1 MEQGFLIDTNI
12 LIYVLAN
19 VFPNNREKLE
29 IILENSLDISI
40 VSKVELLSYSKLS
53 NAEIENIRAFL
64 LEANI
69 HFIDGQIAEKTI
81 EVRKKYG
88 LKLPDAFIAA
98 TALVKKFILVTR
110 NEKDF
115 EKIAELEVY
124 NPYKEN

>member
-19 VFPNNREKLE
+19 VFPNNRENLE
-29 IILENSLDISI
+29 SILENSLDISI

-69 HFIDGQIAEKTI
+69 HFIDEQIAEKTI

-98 TALVKKFILVTR
+98 TALVKNLILVTR